1 MFLPSS
7 FFAKAGNPMR
17 VPRIVLPL
25 ACFQI
30 AIFGGPAQSAI
41 SSGDL
46 EFTRS
51 IKEGEWLRVQ
61 LDLLALRLSYPA
73 YRISLSLDEENVVA
87 FTFLNSSSLADDMVK
102 MGRADTE
109 KMLKYHAE
117 GIGFQVEALIE
128 NLFPRLW
135 SSFDGDVDFKGEFLV
150 PGENPEDGARKL
162 AYWRRGKF
170 HWSQ

>member
-1 MFLPSS
+1 
-7 FFAKAGNPMR
+7 
-17 VPRIVLPL
+17 VPL
-25 ACFQI
+25 ACLQI
-30 AIFGGPAQSAI
+30 ALLGGPAQSELRR
-41 SSGDL
+41 GDL
-46 EFTRS
+46 ELTRS
-51 IKEGEWLRVQ
+51 ITDEEWLRVQ

-73 YRISLSLDEENVVA
+73 YRISLLLDEENVIA
-87 FTFLNSSSLADDMVK
+87 FTFLNSSGLADDMVK

-117 GIGFQVEALIE
+117 GIGFQVESMIE

-162 AYWRRGKF
+162 AYWRRGRF
-170 HWSQ
+170 HWSK

>member
-1 MFLPSS
+1 
-7 FFAKAGNPMR
+7 MR
-17 VPRIVLPL
+17 VPKIVLPL
-25 ACFQI
+25 ACLQF
-30 AIFGGPAQSAI
+30 AVLGAPAQAEI
-41 SSGDL
+41 RSGDL

-51 IKEGEWLRVQ
+51 ITEEEWLRVQ

-73 YRISLSLDEENVVA
+73 YRISLSLDEDNVIA
-87 FTFLNSSSLADDMVK
+87 FTFLNSSGLADDMVN

-117 GIGFQVEALIE
+117 GIGFQVETLIE

-150 PGENPEDGARKL
+150 PGEDPEDGARKL
-162 AYWRRGKF
+162 AYWRRGRF

>member
-1 MFLPSS
+1 
-7 FFAKAGNPMR
+7 MR
-17 VPRIVLPL
+17 VPRVILPL
-25 ACFQI
+25 ACLQI
-30 AIFGGPAQSAI
+30 AILGGPAQCEI
-41 SSGDL
+41 RSGDL

-73 YRISLSLDEENVVA
+73 YRISLSLDEENLVE
-87 FTFLNSSSLADDMVK
+87 FTFLNSSGLADDMVK

-128 NLFPRLW
+128 NLFPKLW

-162 AYWRRGKF
+162 AYWRRGRF

>member
-1 MFLPSS
+1 
-7 FFAKAGNPMR
+7 MR
-17 VPRIVLPL
+17 VPRVVLPL

-30 AIFGGPAQSAI
+30 AILGGPAQSAI
-41 SSGDL
+41 SSDDL

-51 IKEGEWLRVQ
+51 IKEGEWLRVH
-61 LDLLALRLSYPA
+61 LHLLALRLSYPA

-87 FTFLNSSSLADDMVK
+87 FTFLNSSGLADDMVK

-117 GIGFQVEALIE
+117 GIGFQVASLIE

-162 AYWRRGKF
+162 GYWRRGKF

>member
-1 MFLPSS
+1 
-7 FFAKAGNPMR
+7 MR
-17 VPRIVLPL
+17 VPRVVLPL
-25 ACFQI
+25 ACLQI
-30 AIFGGPAQSAI
+30 AILGGPAQSEI

-73 YRISLSLDEENVVA
+73 YRISLSLDEENVIA
-87 FTFLNSSSLADDMVK
+87 FTFLNSSGLADDMVK

-135 SSFDGDVDFKGEFLV
+135 SSFDGDIDFKGEFLV
-150 PGENPEDGARKL
+150 PGENPEDGARKS
-162 AYWRRGKF
+162 AYWRRGRF